1 MMFNGYVLT
10 IFLLTAVLLHGKIN
24 DCNDET
30 LNDYRQFLLDEFNG
44 IRKNGSLRIL
54 EWNCTQELAVGVLIE
69 KCPVRPPTVQNGSF
83 VYGRE
88 ELNGNVNLTIRPVI
102 TMLKRWSKGNEH
114 KTILKKK
121 WSTVGCAKKRCIA
134 SGKTAVLAMGCFF
147 GTPKGAIKQ
156 TTTSAT
162 ITPTTVMPPRRT
174 TRGRKTAKPPVPPTK
189 SSKCGN
195 VDNDTMK
202 YIVNF
207 YKQYGKP
214 NTEWSCVLAKKAEKE
229 LKKYCANSKSDG
241 FGDEKHKKRQERV
254 IDTSSEIDLAKRMF
268 KKCWKK
274 SENDWNE
281 RKEVKKVGCA
291 MRKCLSSPVGLE
303 IFMGCYH
310 DNQSYDIYVLEE
322 KMVYVIGPVYKKR
335 KYFFEFLQYNHMY
348 KKLYLHL
355 AFLRK
360 CAKIAP
366 VDREVLGFLMRN
378 DNIDAFPI
386 LLITRF
392 VELAPMY
399 LHVKLSQTC
408 YAVHTKDKVS

>member
-1 MMFNGYVLT
+1 
-10 IFLLTAVLLHGKIN
+10 
-24 DCNDET
+24 
-30 LNDYRQFLLDEFNG
+30 
-44 IRKNGSLRIL
+44 
-54 EWNCTQELAVGVLIE
+54 
-69 KCPVRPPTVQNGSF
+69 
-83 VYGRE
+83 
-88 ELNGNVNLTIRPVI
+88 
-102 TMLKRWSKGNEH
+102 MLKRWSKGNEH

-174 TRGRKTAKPPVPPTK
+174 TLGRKTAKPPVPPTK

-274 SENDWNE
+274 SQNDWKYCANSKSDGFRDEKHKKRQERVIDTSSEIDLAKRMFKKCWKKSQNDWNE

-303 IFMGCYH
+303 ILMGCYH

-322 KMVYVIGPVYKKR
+322 KMVYVIGPD
-335 KYFFEFLQYNHMY
+335 ECP
-348 KKLYLHL
+348 L
-355 AFLRK
+355 AASFCVSRRDSDRNLK
-360 CAKIAP
+360 CAMLGTNTAWQMLYGISVENNAWEIFVKMPAA
-366 VDREVLGFLMRN
+366 VL
-378 DNIDAFPI
+378 
-386 LLITRF
+386 
-392 VELAPMY
+392 V
-399 LHVKLSQTC
+399 
-408 YAVHTKDKVS
+408 